1 MPERTRLK
9 IQWNPPVFGCE
20 EFYAARKYFRNPAV
34 PVRVFRAGHAGT
46 VMHAHDFMELALVTS
61 GSARYE
67 FCSAAGVRRGCELMA
82 GDLIGL
88 APGDRHCYS
97 EGEAFTLCNI
107 LFQPEFLGGSWPEL
121 AELAGM
127 KRLLRGESIHL
138 NPARQ
143 AEAAALLDRINDEM
157 WHAPVA
163 MELAVRSLL
172 TGFLLLAGRSGEAA
186 PASIVEETETRDG
199 VSRAIVYMEQH
210 FARRIELA
218 RLAECARLSPTYFCS
233 SFHAATGMTP
243 WEYLIRLRL
252 EKAKQLLRNSDFTV
266 SEIAQRTGFCDA
278 SYLTRLFRRHEK
290 MTPRRY
296 AERGREWE
304 TPPRCPPGA
313 EEKPNS

>member
-46 VMHAHDFMELALVTS
+46 VMHVHDFMELALVTS

-88 APGDRHCYS
+88 APG
-97 EGEAFTLCNI
+97 GAFTLCNI

-313 EEKPNS
+313 AEESNS

>member
-172 TGFLLLAGRSGEAA
+172 TGFLLLDGRRGGA
-186 PASIVEETETRDG
+186 PPAPTAQQTETRDG

-243 WEYLIRLRL
+243 WEYLIRLRM

>member
-46 VMHAHDFMELALVTS
+46 VMHVHDFMELALVTS

-127 KRLLRGESIHL
+127 KRLLCGESIHL

-186 PASIVEETETRDG
+186 SASTVEETETRDG

-210 FARRIELA
+210 FVRRIELA

-278 SYLTRLFRRHEK
+278 SYLTRVFRRHEQ

-296 AERGREWE
+296 AELDRE
-304 TPPRCPPGA
+304 R
-313 EEKPNS
+313 NS